1 MSRQRDNARSSPRE
15 TKKSAF
21 RRGIRSSSEEGQAQ
35 LRRPR
40 PHTCTY
46 CQKTFIR
53 AEHLIRHVA
62 SRKST
67 GHLVHRIFQLIKLGQ
82 MRTESLSNVC
92 PAALVLAGQMFY
104 VDIKRSAQGSLLK
117 VYRHHNMK
125 RATLRPVQNMIL
137 ESH

>member
-21 RRGIRSSSEEGQAQ
+21 RRGVRSWRSISYDT
-35 LRRPR
+35 LR
-40 PHTCTY
+40 H
-46 CQKTFIR
+46 
-53 AEHLIRHVA
+53 
-62 SRKST
+62 
-67 GHLVHRIFQLIKLGQ
+67 